1 LRRALLVILGLII
14 FIGVLSA
21 WVMVPVAGHLRRA
34 QEAIA
39 ETGADL
45 RAADLVDAKDELKAA
60 SDRLNSP
67 AGKALRL
74 VPLVGSNVG
83 SVKTVTEALIPVVD
97 TASTL
102 ERSSRALRRGGFIED
117 GRFRIADL
125 RDLQEPLDE
134 EVAALRGLEIAA
146 RDSMTGV
153 TLPPLWDE
161 LAEIAQRAAE
171 LRRGLA
177 DATTLVSRAPDIL
190 GAREPRR
197 YLVMLI
203 NNAELRG
210 AGGILAGVGTMA
222 FDGGKLKLEGM
233 YSVHD
238 LDVEPRIEVPAPP
251 TYERRFSQFDA
262 NTTLWLN
269 STYSPD
275 VPDVALVAS
284 RLFQRVT
291 GIKTHGAIMLDPR
304 GLSALLEEDAVLELE
319 NLGDVPAPDLPR
331 VVYSDAYEVFTDQIG
346 RREAILQLGVA
357 AFQSFLDEG
366 LPDDG
371 PEKIGEAVAG
381 GHLGFVSFDPTENQ
395 ALSGVGAS
403 HDLPPVPGDV
413 LLVTTQ
419 NFGYSDEGTKLDY
432 WVKRRTDHSCEIEPE
447 VATCATSVRFRNDTP
462 KGLSTYVA
470 GKPYGRLRTYV
481 EVYVPDDAELQEVRV
496 DGREVDFRPD
506 PHDDMLSLGIYLEI
520 ERNETSEVTAVYR
533 LPLGPDG
540 YRLVATPQP
549 LTRDARVSIAL
560 GVPEGWAASGPGE
573 VDDGSLRLV
582 ESFDSP
588 LEIQIAPEERKGL
601 SAVWRKL
608 SRFWSEPLF

>member
-1 LRRALLVILGLII
+1 MLVI
-14 FIGVLSA
+14 FIGVLAA
-21 WVMVPVAGHLRRA
+21 WVMVPVAGNLRAA

-39 ETGADL
+39 ETGPDL
-45 RAADLVDAKDELKAA
+45 RASDLADAREELNAA

-83 SVKTVTEALIPVVD
+83 AVKTVTEALIPVVD

-102 ERSSRALRRGGFIED
+102 ERSSRALRKGGFIED
-117 GRFRIADL
+117 GRFRVSDL
-125 RDLQEPLDE
+125 RDLQDPLDE
-134 EVAALRGLEIAA
+134 EVTALRGLEIAA

-153 TLPPLWDE
+153 IVPPLWDE
-161 LAEIAQRAAE
+161 LAEIAKRAAE

-177 DATTLVSRAPDIL
+177 DATTLIRRAPDIL

-222 FDGGKLKLEGM
+222 FDGGKLKLERM

-238 LDVEPRIEVPAPP
+238 LDVDPRIEVPAPP
-251 TYERRFSQFDA
+251 TYERRFAQFEA

-291 GIKTHGAIMLDPR
+291 GVKTHGAILLDPR
-304 GLSALLEEDAVLELE
+304 GLSALLDEEAVLNLE
-319 NLGDVPAPDLPR
+319 NLGDVPARNLPR

-346 RREAILQLGVA
+346 RREAILELGVA

-366 LPDDG
+366 LPEDG
-371 PEKIGEAVAG
+371 AERIAEAVAG
-381 GHLGFVSFDPTENQ
+381 GHLGFVSFDPTENR
-395 ALSGVGAS
+395 ALTGVGAS
-403 HDLPPVPGDV
+403 HDLPEVPGDV
-413 LLVTTQ
+413 LLVTAQ

-432 WVKRRTDHSCEIEPE
+432 WVKRKTEHSCEIEP
-447 VATCATSVRFRNDTP
+447 VAATCATTVRFNNDAP

-470 GKPYGRLRTYV
+470 GKPYGLLRTYV
-481 EVYVPDDAELQEVRV
+481 EVYIPDDAELQEMRV

-506 PHDDMLSLGIYLEI
+506 PHDDMLSLGVYLEI
-520 ERNETSEVTAVYR
+520 ERSETTEVTAVYR

-560 GVPEGWAASGPGE
+560 GIPEGWSASGPGE
-573 VDDGSLRLV
+573 VEDGSVRFIDD
-582 ESFDSP
+582 FDSP
-588 LEIQIAPEERKGL
+588 LEIEIAPDERKGL